1 MGMYYI
7 PEFFFFL
14 SIWIWFIGVS
24 WTFFNKEKKTHDG
37 NTDKHTVLKLYF
49 YNVSFSFQKAVIF
62 SSAKMS
68 SIL

>member
-1 MGMYYI
+1 MYYI
-7 PEFFFFL
+7 PEFFFFFKYL
-14 SIWIWFIGVS
+14 NLVHRSLMDIFQQR
-24 WTFFNKEKKTHDG
+24 KKTHDG